1 MHSTIKLHLD
11 FEEFAPVERL
21 AQALR
26 VTPEAIAYAGLNG
39 LMSRAGD
46 AHVRQEI
53 VNLHHGRREGLPA
66 WADAARGVHIYES
79 KQDE

>member
-1 MHSTIKLHLD
+1 MNSTIKIHLD
-11 FEEFAPVERL
+11 PEEYAPVERL

-26 VTPEAIAYAGLNG
+26 VSTEAIAYAGLN
-39 LMSRAGD
+39 LMMHARGGRGPPGD
-46 AHVRQEI
+46 
-53 VNLHHGRREGLPA
+53 RRSPSWAAASGLPP